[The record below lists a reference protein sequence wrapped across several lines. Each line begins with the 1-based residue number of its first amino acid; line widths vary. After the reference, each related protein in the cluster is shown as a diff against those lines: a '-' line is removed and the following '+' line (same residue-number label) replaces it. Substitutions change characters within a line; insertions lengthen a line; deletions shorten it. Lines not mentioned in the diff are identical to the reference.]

1 MFETL
6 VDKVKAH
13 IDEKKV
19 EENIIVL
26 RGWTFSEEYGVCP
39 LRCKYDGTIRGV
51 DIELR
56 KDVCDLFGK
65 SNIVLSGWKI
75 RVPTHKYI
83 DFQIKLGNEWFTFLS
98 YHSSPAPAPEP
109 APAPAL
115 APALASDPRPA
126 PTASLTNNMTT
137 VSFAVQP
144 SSTSHVYVVDN
155 FYERPDEVRS
165 FGLQTSEQSSSADIV
180 KSVQSLQD
188 RMEQILGRKIASFS
202 QFEENGRFTAT
213 NRFATID
220 YQTKPYQ
227 YAGYVFLTPNAP
239 VTSGMTMYRSRT
251 TKQPFLKE
259 DVIRS
264 NSTDLEAIDIIG
276 NVYNRLV
283 LFESQRVHAVTHHFG
298 NDLERGR
305 LVQTFAFNLA

>member
-19 EENIIVL
+19 EENNIVL
-26 RGWTFSEEYGVCP
+26 RGWAFSEEYGVCP

-75 RVPTHKYI
+75 RVPTQKYI

-98 YHSSPAPAPEP
+98 YHSSPAPTPEP
-109 APAPAL
+109 APA
-115 APALASDPRPA
+115 SDPRSA
-126 PTASLTNNMTT
+126 PTTSLTNNMTT
-137 VSFAVQP
+137 VSFAAQP
-144 SSTSHVYVVDN
+144 SSISHVYVVDN

-165 FGLQTSEQSSSADIV
+165 FGLQTLEQSSSADVV
-180 KSVQSLQD
+180 KNIRSLQD

-220 YQTKPYQ
+220 YQIKPYQ
-227 YAGYVFLTPNAP
+227 YAGFVFLTPHAP
-239 VTSGMTMYRSRT
+239 VTSGMTFYRSRT

-259 DVIRS
+259 DEIRS

-298 NDLERGR
+298 NDLEKGR
-305 LVQTFAFNLA
+305 LIQTFAFNLA